1 MLSKFKNTKILEINE
16 FRNEVKEYDELKS
29 IEFLKIKTNKGF
41 FLLAYIKLEDN
52 LNEINIL
59 NKEETFKKLIGKKIN
74 KVKGDLTEKENDS
87 EIKTTTTFTFTT
99 EEKEEV
105 KLSIEFKN
113 KNTLGSINKDI
124 LRIFISFTALEDL
137 F

>member
-1 MLSKFKNTKILEINE
+1 MLSKFRNVKILEINE
-16 FRNEVKEYDELKS
+16 IKNEVQENDDLKS

-41 FLLAYIKLEDN
+41 FLLACIELEN
-52 LNEINIL
+52 NINEINIL
-59 NKEETFKKLIGKKIN
+59 NKEETFKKLIGKKID

-99 EEKEEV
+99 EEKEEI

-113 KNTLGSINKDI
+113 KNTLDSINRDI
-124 LRIFISFTALEDL
+124 LRVFISFTALEDL

>member
-29 IEFLKIKTNKGF
+29 IEFLKIKTNKGL
-41 FLLAYIKLEDN
+41 FLLAYIELENN

-74 KVKGDLTEKENDS
+74 NVKGNLTEKEKDS

-99 EEKEEV
+99 EEKEEI

-124 LRIFISFTALEDL
+124 LRVFISFTALEDL

>member
-16 FRNEVKEYDELKS
+16 IRNKDQESDGLNS

-41 FLLAYIKLEDN
+41 FLLAYIELENN

-74 KVKGDLTEKENDS
+74 NVKGDLSEEENDS
-87 EIKTTTTFTFTT
+87 KIKTTTTFTFTT
-99 EEKEEV
+99 EEKEEI
-105 KLSIEFKN
+105 KLSIELKN
-113 KNTLGSINKDI
+113 KKTLGIANRYI
-124 LRIFISFTALEDL
+124 LRVFISFTALEDL

>member
-1 MLSKFKNTKILEINE
+1 MLSKFRNVKILEINE
-16 FRNEVKEYDELKS
+16 FRNKVEEYDDLKS

-41 FLLAYIKLEDN
+41 FLLACIELEN
-52 LNEINIL
+52 NINEINIL
-59 NKEETFKKLIGKKIN
+59 NKEETFKKLIGKKID
-74 KVKGDLTEKENDS
+74 KVKGDLIEKENDS

-99 EEKEEV
+99 EENEEI

-113 KNTLGSINKDI
+113 KNTLDSINRDI
-124 LRIFISFTALEDL
+124 LRVFISFTALEDL

>member
-16 FRNEVKEYDELKS
+16 IRNKDQESDGLNS

-41 FLLAYIKLEDN
+41 FLLAYIELENN

-74 KVKGDLTEKENDS
+74 NVKGNLSEEENDS
-87 EIKTTTTFTFTT
+87 KIKTTTTFTFTT
-99 EEKEEV
+99 EEKEEI
-105 KLSIEFKN
+105 KLSIELKN
-113 KNTLGSINKDI
+113 KNTLGIANRYI
-124 LRIFISFTALEDL
+124 LRVFISFTALEDL

>member
-16 FRNEVKEYDELKS
+16 IRNEVKEYDELKS

-41 FLLAYIKLEDN
+41 FLLAYIELEDN

-74 KVKGDLTEKENDS
+74 KIKGNLTEKANDS

-113 KNTLGSINKDI
+113 KYTLGSINKDM
-124 LRIFISFTALEDL
+124 LRVFISFTALEDL

>member
-41 FLLAYIKLEDN
+41 FLLAYIELEDN

-124 LRIFISFTALEDL
+124 LRVFISFTALEDL

>member
-1 MLSKFKNTKILEINE
+1 MLSKFRNIKILEINE
-16 FRNEVKEYDELKS
+16 IKNEVQENDDLKS

-41 FLLAYIKLEDN
+41 FLLACIELEN
-52 LNEINIL
+52 NINEINIL
-59 NKEETFKKLIGKKIN
+59 NKEETFKKLIGKKID

-99 EEKEEV
+99 EEKKEI

-113 KNTLGSINKDI
+113 KNTLGSINRDI
-124 LRIFISFTALEDL
+124 LRVFISFTALEDL

>member
-16 FRNEVKEYDELKS
+16 FRNEKEEYEKLKS

-41 FLLAYIKLEDN
+41 FLLAYIELEDN

-124 LRIFISFTALEDL
+124 LRVFISFTALEDL

>member
-16 FRNEVKEYDELKS
+16 FRNENEEYDKLKS

-41 FLLAYIKLEDN
+41 FLLAYIELEDN

-74 KVKGDLTEKENDS
+74 KIKGDLTEKENDS

-124 LRIFISFTALEDL
+124 LRVFISFTALEDL

>member
-124 LRIFISFTALEDL
+124 LRIFILFTALEDL

>member
-16 FRNEVKEYDELKS
+16 FRNEVKEYDDLKS

-41 FLLAYIKLEDN
+41 FLLACIELEN
-52 LNEINIL
+52 NINEINIL

-124 LRIFISFTALEDL
+124 LRVFISFTALEDL

>member
-1 MLSKFKNTKILEINE
+1 MLSKFRNVKILEINE
-16 FRNEVKEYDELKS
+16 MRNEVQENNDLKS

-41 FLLAYIKLEDN
+41 FLLACIELESN
-52 LNEINIL
+52 INEINIL
-59 NKEETFKKLIGKKIN
+59 NKEETFKKLIGKKIE
-74 KVKGDLTEKENDS
+74 KVKGNLTEKENDH
-87 EIKTTTTFTFTT
+87 EIKTTTTFIFTT

-105 KLSIEFKN
+105 NLSIEYKN

-124 LRIFISFTALEDL
+124 LRVFISFTALEDL

>member
-1 MLSKFKNTKILEINE
+1 MLSKFRNVKILKINE
-16 FRNEVKEYDELKS
+16 IKNEVEEYNDLKS

-41 FLLAYIKLEDN
+41 FLLACIELEN
-52 LNEINIL
+52 NINEINIL
-59 NKEETFKKLIGKKIN
+59 NKEETFKKLIGKKID
-74 KVKGDLTEKENDS
+74 KVKGDLIEKENDS

-99 EEKEEV
+99 EEKEEI

-113 KNTLGSINKDI
+113 KNTLDSINRDI
-124 LRIFISFTALEDL
+124 LRVFISFTALEDL

>member
-16 FRNEVKEYDELKS
+16 FRNEKEEYDKLKS

-41 FLLAYIKLEDN
+41 FLLAYIELEDN

-74 KVKGDLTEKENDS
+74 KVKGDLTKKENDS

-124 LRIFISFTALEDL
+124 LRVFISFTALEDL

>member
-16 FRNEVKEYDELKS
+16 FRNEVKEYDKLKS

-74 KVKGDLTEKENDS
+74 KVKGDLIEKENDS

>member
-41 FLLAYIKLEDN
+41 FLLAYIELEDN

-74 KVKGDLTEKENDS
+74 KVKGDLIEKENDS

-124 LRIFISFTALEDL
+124 LRVFISFTALEDL

>member
-1 MLSKFKNTKILEINE
+1 MLSKFRNIKILEINE
-16 FRNEVKEYDELKS
+16 MKNEVQENDDLKS

-41 FLLAYIKLEDN
+41 FLLACIELEN
-52 LNEINIL
+52 NINEINIL
-59 NKEETFKKLIGKKIN
+59 NKEETFKKLIGKKID

-99 EEKEEV
+99 EEKEEI

-113 KNTLGSINKDI
+113 KNTLGSINRDI
-124 LRIFISFTALEDL
+124 LRVFISFTALEDL

>member
-16 FRNEVKEYDELKS
+16 LRNEKEEYDKLKS

-41 FLLAYIKLEDN
+41 FLLAYIELEDN

-124 LRIFISFTALEDL
+124 LRVFISFTALEDL

>member
-41 FLLAYIKLEDN
+41 FLLAYIELENN

-74 KVKGDLTEKENDS
+74 NVKGDLKEKENDS

-113 KNTLGSINKDI
+113 KNTLGSINKNI

>member
-16 FRNEVKEYDELKS
+16 FRNKVKEYDELKS

-41 FLLAYIKLEDN
+41 FLLAYIELEDN

-74 KVKGDLTEKENDS
+74 KVKGDLIEKENDS

>member
-1 MLSKFKNTKILEINE
+1 MLSKFRNVKILEINE
-16 FRNEVKEYDELKS
+16 IKNEVQENDDLKS

-41 FLLAYIKLEDN
+41 FLLACIELEN
-52 LNEINIL
+52 NINEINIL
-59 NKEETFKKLIGKKIN
+59 NKEETFKKLIGKKIE
-74 KVKGDLTEKENDS
+74 KVKGNLTEKENNR

-99 EEKEEV
+99 EEKEEI
-105 KLSIEFKN
+105 KLSIEYKN

-124 LRIFISFTALEDL
+124 LRVFISFTALEDL

>member
-41 FLLAYIKLEDN
+41 FLLAYIELENN

-59 NKEETFKKLIGKKIN
+59 NKEETFKKLIEKKIN
-74 KVKGDLTEKENDS
+74 NVKGDLKEKEKDS
-87 EIKTTTTFTFTT
+87 EIKTTTTFIFTT
-99 EEKEEV
+99 EEKEEI

-124 LRIFISFTALEDL
+124 LRVFISFTALEDL

>member
-16 FRNEVKEYDELKS
+16 FRNEKEKYDKLKS

-41 FLLAYIKLEDN
+41 FLLAYIELEDN

-124 LRIFISFTALEDL
+124 LRVFISFTALEDL

>member
-16 FRNEVKEYDELKS
+16 FRNEVKEYDNLKS

-41 FLLAYIKLEDN
+41 FLLAYIELEDN

-59 NKEETFKKLIGKKIN
+59 NKEEIFKKLIDKKIN

-124 LRIFISFTALEDL
+124 LRVFISFTALEDL

>member
-41 FLLAYIKLEDN
+41 FLLAYIELENN

-74 KVKGDLTEKENDS
+74 NVKGDLKEKENDS

-99 EEKEEV
+99 EEKEEI

-124 LRIFISFTALEDL
+124 LRVFISFTALEDL

>member
-16 FRNEVKEYDELKS
+16 FRNEKEEYDKLKS

-41 FLLAYIKLEDN
+41 FLLAYIELEDN

-59 NKEETFKKLIGKKIN
+59 NKKETFKKLIGKKIN

-124 LRIFISFTALEDL
+124 LRVFISFTALEDL

>member
-16 FRNEVKEYDELKS
+16 FRNEVKEYDNLKS
-29 IEFLKIKTNKGF
+29 IEFLKIKSNKGF
-41 FLLAYIKLEDN
+41 FLLAYIELEDN

-59 NKEETFKKLIGKKIN
+59 NKEETLKSLIGKKIE
-74 KVKGDLTEKENDS
+74 KVKGDLIEKENDS

-99 EEKEEV
+99 EEKEEI

-124 LRIFISFTALEDL
+124 LRVFISFTALEDL

>member
-1 MLSKFKNTKILEINE
+1 MNKEDNYVKNRLLDLADITYSKNI
-16 FRNEVKEYDELKS
+16 YAYSD
-29 IEFLKIKTNKGF
+29 FL
-41 FLLAYIKLEDN
+41 N

-59 NKEETFKKLIGKKIN
+59 NKEETFKKLIGEKIN
-74 KVKGDLTEKENDS
+74 NVKGNLIEKEKDS

-99 EEKEEV
+99 EEKEEI

-124 LRIFISFTALEDL
+124 LRVFISFTALEDL

>member
-16 FRNEVKEYDELKS
+16 FRNEKEEYDKLKS

-41 FLLAYIKLEDN
+41 FLLAYIELEDN

-59 NKEETFKKLIGKKIN
+59 NKEETFKKLIDKKIN

-124 LRIFISFTALEDL
+124 LRVFISFTALEDL

>member
-16 FRNEVKEYDELKS
+16 FRNEVKEYDNLKS

-41 FLLAYIKLEDN
+41 FLLAYIELEDN

-59 NKEETFKKLIGKKIN
+59 NKEETLKNLIGKKIN
-74 KVKGDLTEKENDS
+74 KVKGDLIEKENDS

-99 EEKEEV
+99 EEKEEI

-113 KNTLGSINKDI
+113 KNTLNSINKDI

>member
-1 MLSKFKNTKILEINE
+1 MLSKFRNVKILEINE
-16 FRNEVKEYDELKS
+16 IKNEVQENDNLKS

-41 FLLAYIKLEDN
+41 FLLACIELEN
-52 LNEINIL
+52 NINEINIL
-59 NKEETFKKLIGKKIN
+59 NKEETFKKLIGKKIE
-74 KVKGDLTEKENDS
+74 KVKGNLTEKENDH
-87 EIKTTTTFTFTT
+87 EIKTTTTFIFTT

-105 KLSIEFKN
+105 NLSIEYKN

-124 LRIFISFTALEDL
+124 LRVFISFTALEDL